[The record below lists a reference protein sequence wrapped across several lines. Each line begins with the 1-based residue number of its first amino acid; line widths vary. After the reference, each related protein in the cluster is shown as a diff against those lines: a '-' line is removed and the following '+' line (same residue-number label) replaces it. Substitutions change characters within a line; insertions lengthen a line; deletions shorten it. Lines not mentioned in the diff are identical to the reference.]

1 MLRYPSASF
10 EEGAMDSVA
19 AHRTTTAGLWLLAT
33 ALALPMAAQ
42 ASGARQGVKAQ
53 PGEIVLLRDVSAR
66 PAYRPAPPGMALIAD
81 PSPKREVNQA
91 LGTATGMDELSDDDY
106 ASLGSN
112 TGAGVTHTQTTIE
125 RVTGTNVTSTL
136 GKVTDS
142 GVLSGGQLSNAI
154 GGPMGAVTGATRGI
168 GDQVRGALAQFPLG
182 QPAGGPGK

>member
-1 MLRYPSASF
+1 
-10 EEGAMDSVA
+10 
-19 AHRTTTAGLWLLAT
+19 
-33 ALALPMAAQ
+33 
-42 ASGARQGVKAQ
+42 
-53 PGEIVLLRDVSAR
+53 
-66 PAYRPAPPGMALIAD
+66 MALIAD

-91 LGTATGMDELSDDDY
+91 LGTSTGMDELSDDDY

-112 TGAGVTHTQTTIE
+112 TGAGATHTPTAIE
-125 RVTGTNVTSTL
+125 RVTGANVTSTL

-142 GVLSGGQLSNAI
+142 GVLSGGQLSSAI